1 MAQHKVRVLG
11 ALLAAVGVLTAAC
24 AGTTAAPSASASAA
38 TTPSASTA
46 ASPTTAPKVGIKI
59 GLAGSFSGATAFYGQ
74 SAQSGAQ
81 LAVDELNA
89 SDKKFTYSL
98 VTADDA
104 CTPQGGAQAFSSLI
118 DVQKVDVILGSPCSA
133 ATLAGM
139 AVLPNSKT
147 PALTQSSTNPDI
159 SKQSGV
165 GGNPYMWRIN
175 LDDGLMAKFF
185 AKYIADQGVKK
196 IAIIA
201 VNNDYGKGAVAAY
214 KTELPKNGIAVVAEE
229 YYTQGSGEFR
239 AQLTKMGAAS
249 PDAMLDVGASQDA
262 AVMMKQKKE
271 LGLTFRVFTRG
282 DVVST
287 TFQEAAKD
295 NNLGNGI
302 QEATNWDGSNSV
314 VSDFFNKYKAKF
326 NANPLSYAGQ
336 SYFAVLAIGQA
347 ANAGGPGRAG
357 IQAGFS
363 KVDWNSPLGRI
374 KFDANNQAHGDL
386 FVEGFVDGQI
396 KLIKQVK
403 GE

>member
-1 MAQHKVRVLG
+1 MVTRTRV
-11 ALLAAVGVLTAAC
+11 
-24 AGTTAAPSASASAA
+24 SASALLVALAIVASACGGSATPGAPAASSAA
-38 TTPSASTA
+38 A
-46 ASPTTAPKVGIKI
+46 ATQAAKVAIKI

-74 SAQSGAQ
+74 EAEKGAR
-81 LAVDELNA
+81 LAVEELNA
-89 SDKKFTYSL
+89 SDKKYTYSL
-98 VTADDA
+98 VTSDDA
-104 CTPQGGAQAFSSLI
+104 CTPQGGAQAFNSLI
-118 DVQKVDVILGSPCSA
+118 DVQNVDVILGSPCSA

-139 AVLPNSKT
+139 AVLAKSKT

-185 AKYIADQGVKK
+185 AKYIADLGIKR

-201 VNNDYGKGAVAAY
+201 VNNDYGKGATAAY
-214 KTELPKNGIAVVAEE
+214 KIELPKNGITVVAEDV
-229 YYTQGSGEFR
+229 YTQGSGEFR
-239 AQLTKMGAAS
+239 AQLTKMGAAN
-249 PDAMLDVGASQDA
+249 PDAMLDIGASQDA
-262 AVMMKQKKE
+262 AVMMKQKNE
-271 LGLTFRVFTRG
+271 LALKFRVFTRG

-302 QEATNWDGSNSV
+302 QEATNWDGSNTV
-314 VSDFFNKYKAKF
+314 VADFFNRFKAKY
-326 NANPLSYAGQ
+326 NSNPLSYAGQ
-336 SYFAVLAIGQA
+336 SYFAVLAIAQA
-347 ANAGGPGRAG
+347 ANASGPGRDG

>member
-1 MAQHKVRVLG
+1 MDMRSRG
-11 ALLAAVGVLTAAC
+11 LAALVAALSLVASAC
-24 AGTTAAPSASASAA
+24 GGTAAPAA
-38 TTPSASTA
+38 TASGTA
-46 ASPTTAPKVGIKI
+46 ASQTQAPKVAIKI

-74 SAQSGAQ
+74 EAEKGAR
-81 LAVDELNA
+81 LAADELNA
-89 SDKKFTYSL
+89 TDKKFTFSV

-104 CTPQGGAQAFSSLI
+104 CTPVGGAQAFGSLI
-118 DVQKVDVILGSPCSA
+118 DVQNVDVILGSPCSA

-139 AVLPNSKT
+139 AVLPKSKT

-185 AKYIADQGVKK
+185 SKYIADLGVKK

-201 VNNDYGKGAVAAY
+201 VNNDYGRGAAAAY
-214 KTELPKNGIAVVAEE
+214 KAEFPKNAITVVAEE
-229 YYTQGSGEFR
+229 VYTQGSGEFR
-239 AQLTKMGAAS
+239 AQLTKMGAAN
-249 PDAMLDVGASQDA
+249 PDAMLDIGASQDA

-271 LGLTFRVFTRG
+271 LGLSFRVFTRG

-295 NNLGNGI
+295 NSLGNGI
-302 QEATNWDGSNSV
+302 QEATNWDGSNTV
-314 VSDFFNKYKAKF
+314 VSDFFTKFKAKYSS
-326 NANPLSYAGQ
+326 NPLSYAGQ
-336 SYFAVLAIGQA
+336 SYFAVLAIAQA
-347 ANAGGPGRAG
+347 ANLGGPGREG
-357 IQAGFS
+357 IQAGFP

-386 FVEGFVDGQI
+386 FIAGFVDGQI